1 MKLLTLSYGH
11 DDGGKDEDE
20 VMMKLILLILLN
32 INQNM
37 TKRSFSDTNDEILYL
52 KNKIKELE
60 EKLARSEPKPI
71 KNPIQQNNFAH
82 NSLESCI

>member
-1 MKLLTLSYGH
+1 
-11 DDGGKDEDE
+11 
-20 VMMKLILLILLN
+20 MKLILLILLN

>member
-1 MKLLTLSYGH
+1 
-11 DDGGKDEDE
+11 
-20 VMMKLILLILLN
+20 
-32 INQNM
+32 M